1 METILIDGLSFALPL
16 FVIATGGIYSEKSG
30 IINLALEGL
39 QGGVGAF
46 VGGALSVILMADLLG
61 YSQGSMFYIAMI
73 ASIAGGMLYSMLHA
87 ALCINFVPIRSLAEL

>member
-61 YSQGSMFYIAMI
+61 TARD
-73 ASIAGGMLYSMLHA
+73 
-87 ALCINFVPIRSLAEL
+87 LCFI